1 MKLSELIE
9 IVNHWKKYYDTR
21 GEDPD
26 VLIQVDPKR
35 IAKAYKK
42 GRLLDELELI
52 SDSCNRISSE
62 RDNAYLVLFT
72 CEE

>member
-9 IVNHWKKYYDTR
+9 VANFWKKYYDIR
-21 GEDPD
+21 NEDPK
-26 VLIQVDPKR
+26 VVIQVNPKK

-42 GRLLDELELI
+42 GKLLDELDLLN
-52 SDSCNRISSE
+52 DSCDRSSSE
-62 RDNAYLVLFT
+62 RNNAYLVLFT

>member
-1 MKLSELIE
+1 MKLSELIG
-9 IVNHWKKYYDTR
+9 IINHWKKYYDAR
-21 GEDPD
+21 EEDPD
-26 VLIQVDPKR
+26 VIIQVDPKR

-52 SDSCNRISSE
+52 SDSCDRSSSE